1 MNPANVILNG
11 SLLVATPLALLAGL
25 VSFLSPCVL
34 PLVPGYLGYVSGM
47 AGKSVTSADGKPVP
61 VMRSRVLT
69 GTALFVLGF
78 SLVFISFGSVFGL
91 AGQLF
96 YGTNAQIMQRVL
108 GVIIVLLGFVMIGQF
123 GWMQRTFKPSFSVR
137 AGLIGAPLLGVAFG
151 LGWTPCIGP
160 TLGSVLA
167 LTLDAGQAGRGVIL
181 TIAYSIGLGLPF
193 VLLAAG
199 FAWAT
204 KSVAFVRKNIRA
216 FNIAGGVLLMILGLM
231 MVSGLW
237 TNFIEYIQVV
247 NSGFIPSI

>member
-1 MNPANVILNG
+1 VNSVILDG
-11 SLLVATPLALLAGL
+11 SLIAALPIALLAGL

-34 PLVPGYLGYVSGM
+34 PLVPGYLGYVSGQ
-47 AGKSVTSADGKPVP
+47 AAPK
-61 VMRSRVLT
+61 SRVVL
-69 GTALFVLGF
+69 GVVLFVLGF
-78 SLVFISFGSVFGL
+78 TLVFVGLGAAFGGFAAVTKLGGALVLQQILGVIVVVFGL
-91 AGQLF
+91 
-96 YGTNAQIMQRVL
+96 
-108 GVIIVLLGFVMIGQF
+108 VMIGQF
-123 GWMQRTFKPSFSVR
+123 SFLQRTVKPSWR
-137 AGLIGAPLLGVAFG
+137 PRMGLVGAPLLGIAFG

-167 LTLDAGQAGRGVIL
+167 LTLDAGQVWRGVVL
-181 TIAYSIGLGLPF
+181 TIAYSIGLGVPF

-216 FNIAGGVLLMILGLM
+216 FNISGGVLLMVLGLM

-247 NSGFIPSI
+247 NNGFIPSL